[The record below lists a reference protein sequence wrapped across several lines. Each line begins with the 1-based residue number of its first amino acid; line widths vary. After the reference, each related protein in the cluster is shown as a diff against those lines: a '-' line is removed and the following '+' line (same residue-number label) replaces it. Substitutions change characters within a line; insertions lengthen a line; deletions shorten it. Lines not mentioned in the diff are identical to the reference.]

1 MSRLEKLKLENIK
14 KANELLDKGHTTK
27 YPPEEIKLKPSDNV
41 TQNTQSFVNKMN
53 NLTEGLNEDEEFVSR
68 RGYDSNYTVENELSP
83 TQQAVN
89 DEVMAYIGQTFGSWM
104 SPDNPPFSQEY
115 AKGPYWETLSR
126 GIKNIVTDN
135 VE

>member
-1 MSRLEKLKLENIK
+1 MKNRFNLNEEEKNRIKGLHNI
-14 KANELLDKGHTTK
+14 
-27 YPPEEIKLKPSDNV
+27 
-41 TQNTQSFVNKMN
+41 
-53 NLTEGLNEDEEFVSR
+53 NEDEEFVSR
-68 RGYDSNYTVENELSP
+68 RGYDSDDTVENELSP
-83 TQQAVN
+83 TQQVVN

-115 AKGPYWETLSR
+115 SKGPYWETLSR

>member
-1 MSRLEKLKLENIK
+1 MKNRFN
-14 KANELLDKGHTTK
+14 
-27 YPPEEIKLKPSDNV
+27 
-41 TQNTQSFVNKMN
+41 
-53 NLTEGLNEDEEFVSR
+53 LNEEEKNR
-68 RGYDSNYTVENELSP
+68 IKGLHNDSDDTVENELSP
-83 TQQAVN
+83 TQQVVN